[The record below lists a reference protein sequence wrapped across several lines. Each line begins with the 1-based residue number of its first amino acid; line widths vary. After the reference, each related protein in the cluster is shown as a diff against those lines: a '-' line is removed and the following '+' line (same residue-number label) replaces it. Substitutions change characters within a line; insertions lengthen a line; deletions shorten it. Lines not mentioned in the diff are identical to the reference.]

1 MCTKKCIRRFQSH
14 FIKFKTPLLLYFP
27 AKIKQTPKSM
37 EEAWAWEEALDV
49 DDSDLP
55 SLLRPCKRRLHRQ
68 QDSISTS
75 TSTAAAGFSLS
86 QPVLEPC
93 SNASKTQVENQ
104 AESPVRVLES
114 SSSDSRNKSEQ
125 SRPIPGPAG
134 AVQSAML
141 QKTIDRRNHD
151 FSSDQFANPIA
162 TQEYI
167 RRAVEDAPEFDEDFS
182 SNAWISAL
190 RFVGTT
196 DGVIPSIPLS
206 SIKECKTLGKAEQVV
221 AVIKSCTQNSLG
233 GMMVTLKD
241 PTGTIGASVHHK
253 VIGEGNFGKDFYVGS
268 VVILQKVAIFSAST
282 STQYLNILLRNVLKV
297 FNKDKGSAPQNN
309 GLRQS
314 ITYAVPGCSRR
325 AGSLEKITPELGT
338 TCQVMDEDRE
348 ANSHH
353 NSQIEEEAL
362 LPGNAKRSSRSSV
375 VENVAKSNDPTIL
388 WQDSSQE
395 LHELA
400 AIKKTANVNQ
410 GCPGENDGSQRLSTP
425 QDSLSGN
432 DAAKHMM
439 MKQIGQETR
448 DGGNQNQ
455 QLLAAATSIPQ
466 WTDEQL
472 EELFAGDD
480 D

>member
-1 MCTKKCIRRFQSH
+1 M
-14 FIKFKTPLLLYFP
+14 P
-27 AKIKQTPKSM
+27 
-37 EEAWAWEEALDV
+37 
-49 DDSDLP
+49 
-55 SLLRPCKRRLHRQ
+55 
-68 QDSISTS
+68 
-75 TSTAAAGFSLS
+75 
-86 QPVLEPC
+86 
-93 SNASKTQVENQ
+93 
-104 AESPVRVLES
+104 
-114 SSSDSRNKSEQ
+114 
-125 SRPIPGPAG
+125 
-134 AVQSAML
+134 
-141 QKTIDRRNHD
+141 
-151 FSSDQFANPIA
+151 
-162 TQEYI
+162 
-167 RRAVEDAPEFDEDFS
+167 FD
-182 SNAWISAL
+182 I
-190 RFVGTT
+190 
-196 DGVIPSIPLS
+196 I
-206 SIKECKTLGKAEQVV
+206 
-221 AVIKSCTQNSLG
+221 
-233 GMMVTLKD
+233 
-241 PTGTIGASVHHK
+241 
-253 VIGEGNFGKDFYVGS
+253 
-268 VVILQKVAIFSAST
+268 
-282 STQYLNILLRNVLKV
+282 
-297 FNKDKGSAPQNN
+297 
-309 GLRQS
+309 
-314 ITYAVPGCSRR
+314 GCSRR

>member
-1 MCTKKCIRRFQSH
+1 
-14 FIKFKTPLLLYFP
+14 
-27 AKIKQTPKSM
+27 M

-190 RFVGTT
+190 RFVGI
-196 DGVIPSIPLS
+196 VLVFNYN
-206 SIKECKTLGKAEQVV
+206 L
-221 AVIKSCTQNSLG
+221 QNS
-233 GMMVTLKD
+233 
-241 PTGTIGASVHHK
+241 
-253 VIGEGNFGKDFYVGS
+253 
-268 VVILQKVAIFSAST
+268 ILFRF
-282 STQYLNILLRNVLKV
+282 LL
-297 FNKDKGSAPQNN
+297 
-309 GLRQS
+309 
-314 ITYAVPGCSRR
+314 
-325 AGSLEKITPELGT
+325 
-338 TCQVMDEDRE
+338 
-348 ANSHH
+348 
-353 NSQIEEEAL
+353 
-362 LPGNAKRSSRSSV
+362 
-375 VENVAKSNDPTIL
+375 
-388 WQDSSQE
+388 
-395 LHELA
+395 
-400 AIKKTANVNQ
+400 VN
-410 GCPGENDGSQRLSTP
+410 
-425 QDSLSGN
+425 
-432 DAAKHMM
+432 
-439 MKQIGQETR
+439 
-448 DGGNQNQ
+448 
-455 QLLAAATSIPQ
+455 
-466 WTDEQL
+466 
-472 EELFAGDD
+472 
-480 D
+480 